1 MILGFWSILSR
12 KHTHFSPTL
21 TKKRGEGAP
30 SCAREAIQMIDV
42 QERDGAA
49 IFPVR
54 VQPRASKDEIAGEMS
69 GALKVRL
76 RAPAVEDRAN
86 DALVEFLAQLL
97 KTPKSAVRIL
107 SGDRSRTKRIEIRG
121 VTGQQIQALLAKE
134 A

>member
-1 MILGFWSILSR
+1 MLEIL
-12 KHTHFSPTL
+12 
-21 TKKRGEGAP
+21 
-30 SCAREAIQMIDV
+30 
-42 QERDGAA
+42 ERDGAA

-86 DALVEFLAQLL
+86 EALVEFLAQLL

-121 VTGQQIQALLAKE
+121 VTEQQIQALVAQE